1 MCRMVE
7 TPLAKKL
14 QIKTGYRVLL
24 VNQPD
29 GFRTR
34 LDPLPDGVD
43 VVEKSGNDFDAVLLF
58 VSTVADLE
66 RNAVSTMANLKPGG
80 VFWISYPK
88 RSSGVETDITRDAG
102 WDALRKAGWRP
113 VTQVS
118 IDDTWSALRFR
129 PTADV
134 KPRA

>member
-1 MCRMVE
+1 MTE
-7 TPLAKKL
+7 TPLTKKL
-14 QIKTGYRVLL
+14 QIKPGYRVLL

-29 GFRTR
+29 GVRAH

-43 VVEKSGNDFDAVLLF
+43 VVEESGNDSDAVLLF
-58 VSTVADLE
+58 ASTIADLE
-66 RNAVSTMANLKPGG
+66 RDLASAMANLKPGG

-88 RSSGVETDITRDAG
+88 RSSGVETDITRDTG
-102 WDALRKAGWRP
+102 WDALAAVDWRP

-134 KPRA
+134 KARK